1 MDDVLITS
9 TYRILEAIKKLDY
22 SVCMLCGLVPD
33 INQDQLAKRLTNH
46 AKEYRFPQSG
56 DVESIDAG
64 PVRWSSK
71 RWFESIRSHYFS
83 VLFGQLEKEETYTA
97 GSIANL
103 AEKSGFLVGAD
114 QKKWVRLYING
125 LITRHK
131 MPKDE
136 TKLVRVQGHPA
147 IPGVMGKHF
156 KAVYIEKL
164 PFLL

>member
-1 MDDVLITS
+1 
-9 TYRILEAIKKLDY
+9 
-22 SVCMLCGLVPD
+22 MLRTIDFLNLGMLSQSMRGLLGGHP
-33 INQDQLAKRLTNH
+33 N
-46 AKEYRFPQSG
+46 
-56 DVESIDAG
+56 AG
-64 PVRWSSK
+64 
-71 RWFESIRSHYFS
+71 FIRSHYFS